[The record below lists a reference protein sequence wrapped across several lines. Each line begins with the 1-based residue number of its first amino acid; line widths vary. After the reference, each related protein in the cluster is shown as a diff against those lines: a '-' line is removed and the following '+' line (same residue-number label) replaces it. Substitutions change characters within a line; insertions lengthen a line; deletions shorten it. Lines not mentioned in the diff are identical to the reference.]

1 MSIKEVLFAKN
12 VNVEKIKRGSA
23 TEKKIP
29 FFYPLSGSEDYSNLV
44 LQTPIMYIPFSP
56 QEKKSNDG
64 TPFTGNITTSFR
76 DIGSEKNI
84 KKMKSFHKKIKEIEN
99 FIRKEIEEIN
109 PNLSK
114 FYKGLRPSTNEKYSD
129 LFQMKIMYKNGEPC
143 VDAFDK
149 DKESINFKEISNR
162 MNASFLIRLDG
173 VWIARDPNVMGIDW
187 TVKQIMLSADN
198 EETSTPIVKGFAFRD
213 E

>member
-1 MSIKEVLFAKN
+1 MPIKEVFFAKN
-12 VNVEKIKRGSA
+12 VNVEKIKKGSS

-29 FFYPLSGSEDYSNLV
+29 FFYPLSGSEDYTNLV
-44 LQTPIMYIPFSP
+44 LQTPIMYIPFTP
-56 QEKKSNDG
+56 QEKKSHDG

-99 FIRKEIEEIN
+99 FIRKEVEEIN
-109 PNLSK
+109 PNLNK

-129 LFQMKIMYKNGEPC
+129 LFQMKIMYKNGEPY

-149 DKESINFKEISNR
+149 DKESINFKEITNR
-162 MNASFLIRLDG
+162 MTASFLIKLDG

-187 TVKQIMLSADN
+187 TVQQIMLSADN

>member
-1 MSIKEVLFAKN
+1 MPIKEVFFAKN
-12 VNVEKIKRGSA
+12 VNVEKIKKGSS

-29 FFYPLSGSEDYSNLV
+29 FFYPLSGSEDYTNLV
-44 LQTPIMYIPFSP
+44 LQTPIMYIPFTP
-56 QEKKSNDG
+56 QEKKSHDG

-99 FIRKEIEEIN
+99 FIRKEVEEIN
-109 PNLSK
+109 PNLNK

-129 LFQMKIMYKNGEPC
+129 LFQMKIMYKNGEPY

-149 DKESINFKEISNR
+149 DKESINFKEITNR
-162 MNASFLIRLDG
+162 MTASFLIKLDG

-187 TVKQIMLSADN
+187 TVQQIMLSENNA
-198 EETSTPIVKGFAFRD
+198 EMSQPSVKGFAFRD

>member
-1 MSIKEVLFAKN
+1 MSIKEVFFAKN

-84 KKMKSFHKKIKEIEN
+84 KTMKSFIKKEV
-99 FIRKEIEEIN
+99 EEIN
-109 PNLSK
+109 PNLNK

-162 MNASFLIRLDG
+162 MTASFLIKLDG

-187 TVKQIMLSADN
+187 TVQQIMLSADN
-198 EETSTPIVKGFAFRD
+198 EEFSTPVVKGFAFRD

>member
-64 TPFTGNITTSFR
+64 QCIFYVESKLMLTRFGKR
-76 DIGSEKNI
+76 
-84 KKMKSFHKKIKEIEN
+84 KKSN
-99 FIRKEIEEIN
+99 
-109 PNLSK
+109 
-114 FYKGLRPSTNEKYSD
+114 ST
-129 LFQMKIMYKNGEPC
+129 Q
-143 VDAFDK
+143 
-149 DKESINFKEISNR
+149 
-162 MNASFLIRLDG
+162 
-173 VWIARDPNVMGIDW
+173 
-187 TVKQIMLSADN
+187 
-198 EETSTPIVKGFAFRD
+198 
-213 E
+213 

>member
-1 MSIKEVLFAKN
+1 MSIKEVMFAKN

-44 LQTPIMYIPFSP
+44 LQTPVMYIPFTP

-64 TPFTGNITTSFR
+64 TPFTGNVTTSFR

-99 FIRKEIEEIN
+99 FIRKEVEEIN
-109 PNLSK
+109 PNISK

-143 VDAFDK
+143 VDAFNK

-162 MNASFLIRLDG
+162 MNASFLIKLDG

-187 TVKQIMLSADN
+187 TIHQIMLSADN
-198 EETSTPIVKGFAFRD
+198 EEFSQPSVKGFAFRD